1 MLRARAEEQ
10 RCEGALAGRGDAVL
24 AAALVALLVAEYAAD
39 DAISAAQRVGG
50 IALALLLLPLLAR
63 RRRYPLAL
71 ALVVCGCIAVRFA
84 VPAGGGGVAWGIVA
98 MVAGYTAGA
107 HLAGARAWFGLAATA
122 VTGALVGVYDNDSV
136 DFATVLFYAVWFIAP
151 WLVGRA
157 IRHRRSR
164 EHVLAADNVRLER
177 ERVEAS
183 RRAVADERARIAREL
198 HDVVG
203 HAIGVIVLQADGGR
217 RLLRVDPAE
226 TERALTTI
234 EQTGRGALDEMRR
247 LVAMLRATDDEHA
260 LVPQPGLAGL
270 EDLAAEVRA
279 AGLPVDVVV
288 EGDAA
293 PPAARRRPLGVPD
306 RAGGTHER
314 AQARRPAHARVSCGT
329 ARPRSRSR
337 SRTTAAAPQRG
348 AGGGHGLIGMRERAA
363 LYGGDVEAGPRP
375 EAGSRSRAGC
385 RYAVRT

>member
-1 MLRARAEEQ
+1 M
-10 RCEGALAGRGDAVL
+10 
-24 AAALVALLVAEYAAD
+24 
-39 DAISAAQRVGG
+39 
-50 IALALLLLPLLAR
+50 
-63 RRRYPLAL
+63 
-71 ALVVCGCIAVRFA
+71 
-84 VPAGGGGVAWGIVA
+84 AWGIVA

-164 EHVLAADNVRLER
+164 EHVLAADNMRLER

-270 EDLAAEVRA
+270 DDLAAEVRA

-288 EGDAA
+288 EGE
-293 PPAARRRPLGVPD
+293 PPPCRPAWISRRTGSRRR
-306 RAGGTHER
+306 
-314 AQARRPAHARVSCGT
+314 
-329 ARPRSRSR
+329 R
-337 SRTTAAAPQRG
+337 SRTPSSTPARRTPACSSGTAPAEVGIEVEDDGRGAAASSG
-348 AGGGHGLIGMRERAA
+348 NGGGHGLIGIRERAA

-375 EAGSRSRAGC
+375 EGGFAVRVRLP
-385 RYAVRT
+385 YAVST